1 MRLGKIRSALGGAS
15 LAIALITLQ
24 SASCHAKVVDQQAN
38 GFSLQQ
44 TLTIN
49 APPDKVYAAFIDPSK
64 WWDSAHTFSGDAKNM
79 TFDARAGGCWCETLK
94 NGGSVLHMTVV
105 LADPGKVLRLHGG
118 LGPFQSSGMEG
129 TMNIV
134 FEPKGT
140 GTTLVVAYNL
150 GGYIWGGYQSLPQT
164 ADGVFGL
171 QFYRLKQ
178 LIETGSASTPR
189 PKGEQP

>member
-1 MRLGKIRSALGGAS
+1 MLRAILGGA
-15 LAIALITLQ
+15 AIATLLV
-24 SASCHAKVVDQQAN
+24 AGARCEVVDQQAN
-38 GFSLQQ
+38 GFSLQH
-44 TLTIN
+44 TETIN
-49 APPDKVYAAFIDPSK
+49 APPDKVYAALIDPSK

-94 NGGSVLHMTVV
+94 NGGSVQHMTVI
-105 LADPGKVLRLHGG
+105 LADPGKVLRLRGA
-118 LGPFQSSGMEG
+118 LGPFQSTGMEG

-134 FEPKGT
+134 FEPKGS
-140 GTTLVVAYNL
+140 GTNLVVAYNL
-150 GGYIWGGYQSLPQT
+150 GGYIWGGYQSLPKT

>member
-1 MRLGKIRSALGGAS
+1 MRSRMIRSVFARAS
-15 LAIALITLQ
+15 LAIALISLQ
-24 SASCHAKVVDQQAN
+24 SASCHAEVVDQQAN
-38 GFSLQQ
+38 GFSLQH
-44 TLTIN
+44 TETIN
-49 APPDKVYAAFIDPSK
+49 ASPDKVYAAFIDPSK

-94 NGGSVLHMTVV
+94 GGGSVLHMTVV
-105 LADPGKVLRLHGG
+105 YADPGKLLRLRGA
-118 LGPFQSSGMEG
+118 LGPFQSTGMEG

-134 FEPKGT
+134 FEPNGT
-140 GTTLVVAYNL
+140 GTKLVTVYNL
-150 GGYIWGGYQSLPQT
+150 GGYIWEGYQELPKT
-164 ADGVFGL
+164 ADGVLGL

>member
-1 MRLGKIRSALGGAS
+1 MPSIKPVLSGAIVALV
-15 LAIALITLQ
+15 LITMQ
-24 SASCHAKVVDQQAN
+24 CAAHAEVSDKQPN
-38 GFSLQQ
+38 GFSLYEKYQVKA
-44 TLTIN
+44 T
-49 APPDKVYAAFIDPSK
+49 PDKVYEAMIQPSR
-64 WWDSAHTFSGDAKNM
+64 WWSSAHTFSGDAKNM
-79 TFDARAGGCWCETLK
+79 TFDARAGGCWCETLP

-140 GTTLVVAYNL
+140 GTNLVVAYNL